1 MVRTLVLEKF
11 LLDLE
16 SKKLYDTLL
25 AGKWT
30 EGVRS
35 RNGPTRL
42 ARVVDMK
49 SDEGELLLGVVAD
62 ALSMMRCVNEKI
74 PDYCVY
80 GIYLNYY
87 KDGNMYTPN
96 HTHLKTHQLVISLGA
111 SRTFNIG
118 KKSMTLKGGD
128 AVLFGS
134 AVHGVPK
141 DPSVVDGRI
150 SIATFMSPI
159 VEK

>member
-1 MVRTLVLEKF
+1 
-11 LLDLE
+11 
-16 SKKLYDTLL
+16 
-25 AGKWT
+25 
-30 EGVRS
+30 
-35 RNGPTRL
+35 
-42 ARVVDMK
+42 MK

-62 ALSMMRCVNEKI
+62 ALSVMKCMGEKI
-74 PDYCVY
+74 PDYLVY

-87 KDGNMYTPN
+87 KNGDMYTPN

-111 SRTFNIG
+111 SRTFTIG
-118 KKSMTLKGGD
+118 KKTMTLNSGD

-141 DPSVVDGRI
+141 DSSVVDGRI

-159 VEK
+159 SD